1 MRPITA
7 FKKEQECILNNTSLH
22 STVLQALTHSRST
35 IAPYAFTTMTPQIG
49 TLIIYDDATYSTTT
63 SSNLIE
69 ETASRSSLPAGSN
82 RTRLARPADKYARQE
97 RLRLTI
103 ADCPGLLPN
112 AADDVGLGH
121 DFLRHIERSK
131 VLVYVVDLSG
141 KDPVKDLLVL
151 KQELEEYKPGLSE
164 RARIIVANKADRVDE
179 HDEDSVQAM
188 KAKLDGIRALAKEW
202 QEVDGTERIV
212 IPMSAMMRGNVD
224 AFVNTMVTVLE
235 ESTR

>member
-1 MRPITA
+1 M
-7 FKKEQECILNNTSLH
+7 
-22 STVLQALTHSRST
+22 
-35 IAPYAFTTMTPQIG
+35 
-49 TLIIYDDATYSTTT
+49 
-63 SSNLIE
+63 
-69 ETASRSSLPAGSN
+69 
-82 RTRLARPADKYARQE
+82 
-97 RLRLTI
+97 
-103 ADCPGLLPN
+103 
-112 AADDVGLGH
+112 
-121 DFLRHIERSK
+121 
-131 VLVYVVDLSG
+131 LVYVVDLSG

-179 HDEDSVQAM
+179 QDEDSVQAI